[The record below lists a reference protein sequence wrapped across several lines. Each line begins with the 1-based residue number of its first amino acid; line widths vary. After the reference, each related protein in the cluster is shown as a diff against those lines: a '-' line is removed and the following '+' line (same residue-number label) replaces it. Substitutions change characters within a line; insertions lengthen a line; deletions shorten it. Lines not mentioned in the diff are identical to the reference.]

1 MNKII
6 LKKEDIYKGDL
17 ILINQRHLLKVKE
30 NEIKKEL
37 IEVHDKYEKVLIR
50 KDIQKILKDIFEKE
64 DLLKGIKRE
73 KNWLLEF
80 QKNLGILDM

>member
-73 KNWLLEF
+73 KN
-80 QKNLGILDM
+80 